1 MPGGIPIVRNQNFF
15 LVLVGSIEYIQHMK
29 IGTLILVGVLAVG
42 GAVQKAGGVVKD
54 NPYQSIIDRN
64 AFNLNPPPPPETNAP
79 PAPPNKILL
88 TGVMSIGE
96 TTKAMLE
103 ITEPGPG
110 KLPHKPILAAG
121 QKEHGVEVLD
131 IDAEKGSVKVK
142 NGGIEV
148 VLTFEKDGKTN
159 APTALVNLPVVG
171 GGATPLS
178 TVPTRTMSPTT
189 RSPLVTPGAG
199 GSYAAPNTGGAAY
212 NPGAGATANPVVTG
226 TSTSVVD
233 PGLRTIPARTLRF
246 DQVRPQTAEESI
258 LKVATATEMTADLV
272 RRGEHPPYPPTV
284 LTPNPPTPGSA
295 GGAGLPALPTPNTP
309 NTRNRLK

>member
-1 MPGGIPIVRNQNFF
+1 
-15 LVLVGSIEYIQHMK
+15 MK
-29 IGTLILVGVLAVG
+29 TGTFILVGALAVG
-42 GAVQKAGGVVKD
+42 GAVQKASGVVKD

-110 KLPHKPILAAG
+110 KLPQKPILAAG
-121 QKEHGVEVLD
+121 QKEYGVEVLD
-131 IDAEKGSVKVK
+131 IDAEKGAVKVK
-142 NGGIEV
+142 NCGIEV

-159 APTALVNLPVVG
+159 APTALVSMPVVG

-178 TVPTRTMSPTT
+178 TVPTRTMSPGT
-189 RSPLVTPGAG
+189 RSPMVTPAVNPSSFAPAG
-199 GSYAAPNTGGAAY
+199 GGAAY
-212 NPGAGATANPVVTG
+212 NTGASGIATPVA
-226 TSTSVVD
+226 D
-233 PGLRTIPARTLRF
+233 PGLRTIPSRTLRL
-246 DQVRPQTAEESI
+246 DQGRPMTAEEST
-258 LKVATATEMTADLV
+258 LRVATATELTADLV
-272 RRGEHPPYPPTV
+272 RRGEHPPFPPTS

-295 GGAGLPALPTPNTP
+295 EGVGGSGPPALPTPINLSP
-309 NTRNRLK
+309 SIIRKR